1 MDSSII
7 VAIIAF
13 LGTALGAFFANR
25 KTTALFTY
33 RLDQLEEKVTLHN
46 NLVERVYG
54 LEEHAAVTD
63 EKLKVANN
71 RISDLEKKD

>member
-1 MDSSII
+1 MDSTII
-7 VAIIAF
+7 VALIAF
-13 LGTALGAFFANR
+13 AGTALGAYFANR

-33 RLDQLEEKVTLHN
+33 RLDQLEAKVTLHN

-63 EKLKVANN
+63 EKIKVANN
-71 RISDLEKKD
+71 RLEDLEKK